1 MIISIFQ
8 KLYKRWHQGVITGL
22 RRDAQGKVLYDG
34 RHTKTADDG
43 KWCGFKDFSA
53 KVLKSLSNKRV
64 LEIFPG
70 YLKLQIVSIYSPTYF
85 IGWKQT

>member
-85 IGWKQT
+85 IG